1 MATIALG
8 VGTRTVSPVVGNRQ
22 PLGELE
28 APVSEMRHHSL
39 QNIDNS
45 WGDGWYDGD
54 TESETEIEASPRMT
68 SSPRLPV
75 PVSRSVWAPGRPMPV
90 MHTVRHITT
99 KLHNTAV
106 TSPPSKH
113 RSNEESPPEF
123 HMFFQTPDRNQE
135 ETLSRKRLQMTP
147 LDAMSPEMF
156 GDQEN
161 NNRLGPQ
168 PPKRTRV
175 QRVPQPAHL
184 SARLTALS
192 KAQLVELLSKVVYER
207 HPQLE
212 QEVHT
217 MFPEPDLSA
226 HEDHLSALVRAVYK
240 SFPRSRL
247 GTARDV
253 HIYRKV
259 SRHLD
264 HFRRECLHQGKALQ
278 FSQEWGACLDYTLR
292 AWRCVSD
299 LPTFDC
305 PSHNAAKEQCY
316 SGLAKQCKK
325 ALGQSFLEKERY
337 NQFRPRFVKACQLNQ
352 QMEPCLRLLDDI
364 IRDLP

>member
-1 MATIALG
+1 MATIA
-8 VGTRTVSPVVGNRQ
+8 GTRTVSPVVGNRQ
-22 PLGELE
+22 PLGELD

-39 QNIDNS
+39 QNIDNR

-54 TESETEIEASPRMT
+54 TESETEVEGSPRMT

-75 PVSRSVWAPGRPMPV
+75 MLGRPVWAGGRPRPV
-90 MHTVRHITT
+90 MDTLRHITT
-99 KLHNTAV
+99 KLNNTAV
-106 TSPPSKH
+106 TSPSSKH
-113 RSNEESPPEF
+113 RANEESSPEF
-123 HMFFQTPDRNQE
+123 HMFFQTPDRSQE
-135 ETLSRKRLQMTP
+135 DTIRRKRLQMTP
-147 LDAMSPEMF
+147 LDIMTTD

-192 KAQLVELLSKVVYER
+192 KAQLVELLSTVIYER

-212 QEVHT
+212 QEVQA
-217 MFPEPDLSA
+217 MFPEPDLSS
-226 HEDHLSALVRAVYK
+226 HEDHLSSLVRAVYK

-264 HFRRECLHQGKALQ
+264 HFRRECLNQGKALQ
-278 FSQEWGACLDYTLR
+278 FSQEWGACIDYTLR

-305 PSHNAAKEQCY
+305 PSHNAAKQQCY

-325 ALGQSFLEKERY
+325 ALSQSYLEKERY
-337 NQFRPRFVKACQLNQ
+337 NQFRPRFVKACQLSP